1 YVPELRRNLIS
12 LGTQRGFYR
21 EDANG
26 QDQAVTRKTLKGR
39 KQLGEYQIGWKI
51 KTGNVLDFYNQ
62 RSTQQYTKSGVTK
75 HLGVAGLQQRNGLV
89 EETNVTLL
97 ALIQSGLSK
106 VHLVKKITIISDWI

>member
-51 KTGNVLDFYNQ
+51 KTG
-62 RSTQQYTKSGVTK
+62 
-75 HLGVAGLQQRNGLV
+75 LQQQNGLV
-89 EETNVTLL
+89 EEDERDTL
-97 ALIQSGLSK
+97 G
-106 VHLVKKITIISDWI
+106 